1 MIDYVND
8 YLGYLMFERRLPK
21 NSYQAYIRDINA
33 YVTYLNDE
41 LNISKINK
49 VKRNDIVSYIEF
61 LNKEELAFTSIARKL
76 TAIKG
81 FHAYLLLRNM
91 ISEDV
96 SLNIERP
103 KLKKRIPDVLTV
115 EEVDS
120 LLNIDLNTV
129 FDYRNK
135 AMLELL
141 YGTGF
146 RISELLDL
154 QLGDIDF
161 EDCIVRCFGKGSKE
175 RIVPIG
181 EYILDSLRAYLEV
194 RPQLEKNKKCEY
206 LFLSNNGNRLD
217 RTNFFRILKALIKI
231 KGINK
236 DISPHDLRHSFA
248 THMIECGADLKVVQD
263 LMGHADIA
271 TTRIYTHISNSK
283 VKNDYNESHPRS

>member
-1 MIDYVND
+1 MVNYIDD

-21 NSYQAYIRDINA
+21 NSYEAYIRDIKG
-33 YVTYLNDE
+33 YVEYLNDK
-41 LNISKINK
+41 LKIDEIK
-49 VKRNDIVSYIEF
+49 VVKIKDIVSYIEF
-61 LNKEELAFTSIARKL
+61 LNDKGLSATSVARKL

-81 FHAYLLLRNM
+81 FHGYLLLRNL
-91 ISEDV
+91 ISDDV
-96 SLNIERP
+96 SLNVERP
-103 KLKKRIPDVLTV
+103 KLRKKVPNVLTV
-115 EEVDS
+115 EEVDQ
-120 LLNIDLNTV
+120 LLDIELNTP

-154 QLGDIDF
+154 RISDVDF
-161 EDCIVRCFGKGSKE
+161 EDCIIRCFGKGSKE

-181 EYILDSLRAYLEV
+181 EYILDSLNAYLIM
-194 RPQLEKNKKCEY
+194 RGQLEKNKRCEY

-217 RTNFFRILKALIKI
+217 RTNFFRILKKLLKI
-231 KGINK
+231 RGISK
-236 DISPHDLRHSFA
+236 DISPHGLRHSFA
-248 THMIECGADLKVVQD
+248 THMIEYGADLKVVQD

-283 VKNDYNESHPRS
+283 VRNDYVESHPRS